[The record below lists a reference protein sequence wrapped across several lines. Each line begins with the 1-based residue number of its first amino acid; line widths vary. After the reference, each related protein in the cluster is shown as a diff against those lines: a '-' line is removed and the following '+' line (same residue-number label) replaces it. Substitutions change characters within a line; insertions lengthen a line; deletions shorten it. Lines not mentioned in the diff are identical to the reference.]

1 MPAGGLTVR
10 RRTTAWLSSRR
21 RRTACGSRSSS
32 PTTAQPD
39 DVPAD
44 AGGGVAAAGLAVD
57 RSFDPFGEPLASAGG
72 ILRVGFQGSWTD
84 PATAKVSAQARWY
97 TPGTGGFA
105 SRDSYDVPF
114 GGSASANRYLYGN
127 ANPLTYNDSSGLLF
141 NPVSEGFSYVGD
153 KVGEASEWVGDAA
166 VELGQT
172 TWEWGVAQVTDPV
185 NAIRRGDVGGVLRGT
200 GKLAAKGLGA
210 PLTAADYLNYTIRN
224 FDAPDWPDDDEPD
237 SSGRRDRPGS
247 GAEPLPFDSSPGTA
261 GGSAPSAAPAG
272 PGVPRP
278 VVRPVGPRPS
288 APGRPGGRSSGVP
301 RPARVT
307 TSAPGRR

>member
-1 MPAGGLTVR
+1 MPAQADSQSVVELYGLAVVTSETDGLWLKEFFSNDCSAGR
-10 RRTTAWLSSRR
+10 RPRR
-21 RRTACGSRSSS
+21 RRWRSGGGG
-32 PTTAQPD
+32 
-39 DVPAD
+39 
-44 AGGGVAAAGLAVD
+44 AGGGPVV
-57 RSFDPFGEPLASAGG
+57 DPFGEPLASAGG

-127 ANPLTYNDSSGLLF
+127 AEPAHLQRLVRPPLQSRFRGIQLRRRQGRR
-141 NPVSEGFSYVGD
+141 SEQV
-153 KVGEASEWVGDAA
+153 VGDAA

-172 TWEWGVAQVTDPV
+172 TWESGVAQVTDPV
-185 NAIRRGDVGGVLRGT
+185 NAIRRGDVGGVLRGM
-200 GKLAAKGLGA
+200 GSWPLRGSGA

-237 SSGRRDRPGS
+237 SSGRRDRPGF

-261 GGSAPSAAPAG
+261 GGSAPGFSSAE
-272 PGVPRP
+272 
-278 VVRPVGPRPS
+278 VR
-288 APGRPGGRSSGVP
+288 
-301 RPARVT
+301 
-307 TSAPGRR
+307 RRGT